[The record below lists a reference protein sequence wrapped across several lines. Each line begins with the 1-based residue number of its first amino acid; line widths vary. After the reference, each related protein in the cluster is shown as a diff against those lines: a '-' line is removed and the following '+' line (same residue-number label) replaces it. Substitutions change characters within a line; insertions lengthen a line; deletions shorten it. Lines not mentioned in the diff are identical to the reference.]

1 VITSRDRMKLARQ
14 TLIVLLVVTVFA
26 SVLTCAYI
34 HISYGSSMP
43 RTPQPEVGRIYPL
56 RVNHGTLV
64 YVNRQELD
72 RANFVFHPVFLF
84 GMCSVLALAFI
95 KQYWDVDKPGPP

>member
-1 VITSRDRMKLARQ
+1 MADKMKLARQ

-26 SVLTCAYI
+26 SILTCAYI
-34 HISYGSSMP
+34 HISYGASMP
-43 RTPQPEVGRIYPL
+43 RTPQPEAGRIYLL

-64 YVNRQELD
+64 YVNREELD
-72 RANFVFHPVFLF
+72 RANFVFHTIFLL

-95 KQYWDVDKPGPP
+95 KQYWDVDERGRR